1 LLDWTSHE
9 DKRQRT
15 TNILHRSIDND
26 TKLLKDI
33 IKDIETGKPASVE
46 EPYGFYS
53 LSAQTASKNDY
64 ITGKIGIGPFAL
76 NNNNHILTMMYHVR
90 FKHIESSIMNSLGL
104 ESLDGRVDKDGES
117 IMSWISALI
126 NAHVDIAKDPYIS
139 RLNVN
144 PFTYNIVNLLVRTG
158 LGKKTFYFTSQPIMK
173 ALADAYVNA
182 GALYMSDPHK
192 GKFKLQQEAV
202 DEFAEE
208 YFKELGDDAINKIN
222 IIKEGGA
229 AHSKTRAKINED
241 IAKLFNSNDLIAG
254 AKSVEVNK
262 QQQLLVYLAYLQFD
276 KYANALSNLV
286 KYSKIDTKKQGKSIV
301 EQMIYQKG
309 YQRTFDTTRED
320 NLFDPVGLSAMEN
333 DSYIA
338 TKTENA
344 ISLTKDILQSQ
355 FIQST
360 PAFQG
365 SLDKILKAVGREE
378 SLSVNLVNKAVNALS
393 AAVKSKFFTDTY
405 VPSITTIPSYMHDLV
420 SES

>member
-1 LLDWTSHE
+1 
-9 DKRQRT
+9 
-15 TNILHRSIDND
+15 
-26 TKLLKDI
+26 
-33 IKDIETGKPASVE
+33 
-46 EPYGFYS
+46 
-53 LSAQTASKNDY
+53 
-64 ITGKIGIGPFAL
+64 
-76 NNNNHILTMMYHVR
+76 
-90 FKHIESSIMNSLGL
+90 
-104 ESLDGRVDKDGES
+104 
-117 IMSWISALI
+117 
-126 NAHVDIAKDPYIS
+126 
-139 RLNVN
+139 LNVN

-173 ALADAYVNA
+173 ALAEAYVNA

-192 GKFKLQQEAV
+192 GKYKLQQEAI

-229 AHSKTRAKINED
+229 AHAKTRAKINED
-241 IAKLFNSNDLIAG
+241 IAKLFNGNDLIAS
-254 AKSVEVNK
+254 AKSTEVDK

-286 KYSKIDTKKQGKSIV
+286 KYSKIDTKKQGKSVV

-309 YQRTFDTTRED
+309 YQRTFDVTRED

-333 DSYIA
+333 DSYIS
-338 TKTENA
+338 TKTDNA
-344 ISLTKDILQSQ
+344 IGLTRDILQSQ

-365 SLDKILKAVGREE
+365 SLDEILKAIGREE